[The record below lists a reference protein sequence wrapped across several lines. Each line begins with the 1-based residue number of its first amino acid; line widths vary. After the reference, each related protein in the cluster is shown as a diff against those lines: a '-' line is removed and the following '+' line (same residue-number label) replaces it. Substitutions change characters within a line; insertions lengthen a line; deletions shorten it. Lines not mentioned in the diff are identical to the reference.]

1 MKIRSRYLIGAV
13 AILALLV
20 LALPKSL
27 QGTNP
32 EHGNLLNTAR
42 DRNSVAQHD
51 LAVQNMSTMPL
62 AFTKNNGQWDDRVLF
77 RANAGGAAMWFT
89 REGICYQF
97 TRRVPKV
104 SETGVKGVGGAA
116 CCAQGR
122 ASPAPTGRSGR
133 RACQPLG

>member
-1 MKIRSRYLIGAV
+1 MKARTRVWLGAATVV
-13 AILALLV
+13 AVSV
-20 LALPKSL
+20 LALPVGLHAPTPQPAQSAVRVDQL
-27 QGTNP
+27 Q
-32 EHGNLLNTAR
+32 H
-42 DRNSVAQHD
+42 
-51 LAVQNMSTMPL
+51 MPL
-62 AFTKNNGQWDDRVLF
+62 AFTENKGQWDDRVLF
-77 RANAGGAAMWFT
+77 RANAGGATMWFT

-122 ASPAPTGRSGR
+122 ASPVPTGRSGR